1 MIAAAVACVV
11 LWVAVHAILRRWPSL
26 WTMTV
31 CILVSVGFGIA
42 AFPVLTTAVL
52 SEVFG
57 QDTRATMVPLFRWG
71 PLVAAVGI
79 FASVRAYR
87 KLRISG

>member
-1 MIAAAVACVV
+1 MIAAAVAGV
-11 LWVAVHAILRRWPSL
+11 LLWLAIDVIIRRWPSM

-57 QDTRATMVPLFRWG
+57 QDARATMVPLFRFG
-71 PLVAAVGI
+71 PLVTAVGI
-79 FASVRAYR
+79 LAAIRAYR
-87 KLRISG
+87 RQRVSG